1 MPVHISL
8 KPFTKWKFNSHVKTC
23 CFYVIHVTVNEISII
38 SDRKRK
44 WFGDH
49 GKLSVLSNMFID
61 KTITT
66 LFLDDKQQ
74 LLTQTL
80 LLAL

>member
-1 MPVHISL
+1 MLVHISL
-8 KPFTKWKFNSHVKTC
+8 KPFTKWKFSLHKKTC
-23 CFYVIHVTVNEISII
+23 CFYVIHVIVNEISII

-44 WFGDH
+44 RSDDH

-66 LFLDDKQQ
+66 LFLDNKQ
-74 LLTQTL
+74 LNC
-80 LLAL
+80 

>member
-1 MPVHISL
+1 MLVHISL
-8 KPFTKWKFNSHVKTC
+8 KPFTKWKFSLHIKTC
-23 CFYVIHVTVNEISII
+23 CFYVIHVIVNETSII

-44 WFGDH
+44 WFDDH

-66 LFLDDKQQ
+66 LFLDNKQ
-74 LLTQTL
+74 LNC
-80 LLAL
+80 